1 MKYIF
6 LSLILFL
13 TSCSLSKDS
22 AYWNEDPIKKSIK
35 DKKLSMILEKNDDY
49 KSMTFDEF
57 NLFLKDYSN
66 NAEYPK
72 IIDEVINDK
81 VSKTAKLKTKEFKN
95 KSDKMLSGSTKQYP
109 KGTKKKLMNK

>member
-1 MKYIF
+1 MKYLF

-22 AYWNEDPIKKSIK
+22 AYWNEDSIKKTAE
-35 DKKLSMILEKNDDY
+35 DKKLSKILKKTGDY

-66 NAEYPK
+66 NAKYP
-72 IIDEVINDK
+72 DIN
-81 VSKTAKLKTKEFKN
+81 
-95 KSDKMLSGSTKQYP
+95 Q
-109 KGTKKKLMNK
+109 

>member
-1 MKYIF
+1 MKYLF

-22 AYWNEDPIKKSIK
+22 AYWNEDPIKKSAE
-35 DKKLSMILEKNDDY
+35 DEKLSKILKKTDDY

-66 NAEYPK
+66 NSEYP
-72 IIDEVINDK
+72 DIN
-81 VSKTAKLKTKEFKN
+81 
-95 KSDKMLSGSTKQYP
+95 
-109 KGTKKKLMNK
+109 